1 MGECLSICQRNENE
15 ENEAEDKHNHK
26 NIPCP
31 ERTKKNKTRIPKGVI
46 SDESEDDD
54 IPITKHISNT
64 IDSDHQKS
72 KNLFGKKE
80 KEIDEI
86 NAKIKIAQKNW
97 GKLIDKL
104 IQNRIDILREIVKK
118 EKMDNK
124 SESDSEE
131 DEKLEDIAGRKNRKA
146 STHTQKKN
154 IISESEIFEE
164 KNQNKEKEIE
174 SFNKNENQNE
184 QE

>member
-1 MGECLSICQRNENE
+1 
-15 ENEAEDKHNHK
+15 
-26 NIPCP
+26 
-31 ERTKKNKTRIPKGVI
+31 
-46 SDESEDDD
+46 
-54 IPITKHISNT
+54 
-64 IDSDHQKS
+64 
-72 KNLFGKKE
+72 
-80 KEIDEI
+80 
-86 NAKIKIAQKNW
+86 
-97 GKLIDKL
+97 
-104 IQNRIDILREIVKK
+104 
-118 EKMDNK
+118 MDNK

>member
-15 ENEAEDKHNHK
+15 ENETEDKHNHK

-72 KNLFGKKE
+72 KNLFEKKE

-86 NAKIKIAQKNW
+86 NEKIKIAQKNW

-131 DEKLEDIAGRKNRKA
+131 DEKLEDIVGRKNRKA

-154 IISESEIFEE
+154 INSKSEIFEE
-164 KNQNKEKEIE
+164 KNKNKEKEIE